1 MLKKGVAVVVCLLLS
16 LVFIYAGA
24 EQESAGSEGSGK
36 PLEFY
41 GWDFQPDQ
49 IKAFNNDFE
58 KEFDEQVNVNIIP
71 NIGYVPGL
79 QTKMMGGVRMDV
91 LYNFRWNQLRFYNVG
106 WTKSLSGFEGAD
118 EVLNDIV
125 ESARPAYQAPT
136 GELISLPYFS
146 APFILMYN
154 PTLLKSVGYDHF
166 PATKQEM
173 YEMSVKLKANGV
185 SSPYVAYWNKDF
197 IDRYFFIYLISE
209 GVEVFNKNFEP
220 VFQNDPKTAEVFTWW
235 VKMYQE
241 GLTTPTILTD
251 GPSEGAISIQEGR
264 SAFFNLHHY
273 FLKGIQ
279 ESGAPQ
285 GKNVIIGPQIPG
297 ETGTTL
303 HIGEVLQMGGNTPDP
318 ERAWQL
324 LKYYSWRNS
333 AGEYHVPRA
342 WALTA
347 GLLVPYKGFF
357 ESQEIID
364 SFNEWIDWD
373 ELIGIVEGKSKI
385 EPVRMQV
392 WYPDWRTE
400 SANVLHNMLLEDI
413 SVKDA
418 IAEIADIARKAKAE
432 AE

>member
-1 MLKKGVAVVVCLLLS
+1 MCKKGIVLVVFLLMSVA
-16 LVFIYAGA
+16 LVFAGA
-24 EQESAGSEGSGK
+24 EAEGTEAAGSGE

-41 GWDFQPDQ
+41 GWDFMPDQ
-49 IKAFNNDFE
+49 IKAYNNDFSVE
-58 KEFDEQVNVNIIP
+58 NDEEVNVHIIP

-91 LYNFRWNQLRFYNVG
+91 MYNFRWNQLRFYNVG
-106 WTKSLSGFEGAD
+106 WAKGLSDFDGAD
-118 EVLNDIV
+118 EVLEDIV
-125 ESARPAYQAPT
+125 ESARPAYQSPD

-154 PTLLKSVGYDHF
+154 PSLLKAVGYDAF

-185 SSPYVAYWNKDF
+185 NSPYVAYWNKDF

-209 GVEVFNKNFEP
+209 GVKVFDENFNP
-220 VFQNDPKTAEVFTWW
+220 TFQNDPATKEVFTWW

-279 ESGAPQ
+279 ESDAPE
-285 GKNVIIGPQIPG
+285 GKNVVVGPQIPG
-297 ETGTTL
+297 KTGTTL
-303 HIGEVLQMGGNTPDP
+303 HIGEVLQMGGTTPDP
-318 ERAWQL
+318 ERAWEL
-324 LKYYSWRNS
+324 LKFYSWKNA
-333 AGEYHVPRA
+333 AGEYHVPRT
-342 WALTA
+342 WALEA

-357 ESQEIID
+357 ENQEIQD
-364 SFNEWIDWD
+364 SFKSWIDWD
-373 ELIGIVEGKSKI
+373 QLIEIIEDKSKI
-385 EPVRMQV
+385 EPVRMQI

-400 SANVLHNMLLEDI
+400 SANILHNMLLDNI
-413 SVKDA
+413 SVDDA
-418 IAEIADIARKAKAE
+418 IAEIADLAKKNKSE